1 MGTISVKR
9 VKLTVSQAAAH
20 MVATLATDGT
30 TLIPK
35 FPINA
40 TMQSHI
46 KTKSLWNTVAIGE
59 LEALGERHLGCG
71 HDV

>member
-1 MGTISVKR
+1 MI
-9 VKLTVSQAAAH
+9 SQAAAH
-20 MVATLATDGT
+20 MLTVLSLNGT

-35 FPINA
+35 TAVNA
-40 TMQSHI
+40 TMLTHLQSR
-46 KTKSLWNTVAIGE
+46 SLEPDLIQIEE